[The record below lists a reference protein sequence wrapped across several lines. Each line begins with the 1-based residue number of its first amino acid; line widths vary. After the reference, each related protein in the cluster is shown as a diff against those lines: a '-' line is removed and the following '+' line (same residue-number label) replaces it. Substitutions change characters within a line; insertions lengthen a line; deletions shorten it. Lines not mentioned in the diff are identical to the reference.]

1 METVLVTGAGG
12 YIGTVLVPKL
22 LEKGYK
28 VKAVDRYFFGREKLP
43 YHENLEIIQEDTRKL
58 SENLFENVDYVID
71 LVAISNDPSG
81 ELFNEA
87 TWQINYES
95 RVRTANIAK
104 RNGVKRY
111 ILPSSCSI
119 YGFQEAI
126 VDETSPTNP
135 LTTYAKAN
143 EKAEQ
148 EVLPLAD
155 KDFVVTVIRQ
165 STVFGYSPRMRFDLA
180 INGMTYGAW
189 KTGKLPLMRDGTQYR
204 PMVHVQDTTD
214 VMILLLTVKKEKIN
228 GEIFNVGADHLNY
241 QIGNLGKIVAETI
254 EKETGKEIEIEWYGD
269 PDHRSYR
276 VSFKKIREILGWE
289 PKWDAKAGVKE
300 IVNKLESGKIDKT
313 TETITLNWYKEL
325 EKWFNIIEELKMYGG
340 ILNID
345 INKEEIKTF
354 DKKI

>member
-12 YIGTVLVPKL
+12 YIGSVLVPKL
-22 LEKGYK
+22 LSKGYR
-28 VKAVDRYFFGREKLP
+28 VKAVDRYFFGKEKLP
-43 YHENLEIIQEDTRKL
+43 KHENLQIIQEDTRKL
-58 SENLFENVDYVID
+58 KEEIFDNVDYVID

-81 ELFNEA
+81 ELFNKA
-87 TWQINYES
+87 TWQINYKS

-104 RNGVKRY
+104 KKGVKRY

-119 YGFQEAI
+119 YGFQEDI
-126 VDETSPTNP
+126 VDETSKTNP

-148 EVLPLAD
+148 EILPLAD
-155 KDFVVTVIRQ
+155 ENFVVTVIRQ

-214 VMILLLTVKKEKIN
+214 VMVLLLTADKEKIN
-228 GEIFNVGADHLNY
+228 GEIFNVGGEELNY
-241 QIGNLGKIVAETI
+241 QIKELGEIVAKTI
-254 EKETGKEIEIEWYGD
+254 EKETGRKVDIEWYGD

-276 VSFKKIREILGWE
+276 VSFKKIKETLNWTPRWNAEM
-289 PKWDAKAGVKE
+289 GVKE
-300 IVNKLESGKIDKT
+300 IVEKLENGEINKT
-313 TETITLNWYKEL
+313 TETITLSWYKEL
-325 EKWFNIIEELKMYGG
+325 EKWYNLIEELKMYGG

-345 INKEEIKTF
+345 IDENEITPFGSK
-354 DKKI
+354 